1 MPGVGLTTVLGVLMT
16 LLATT
21 VFTAALAAA
30 GSSPANICVVQFTNG
45 SSHSSISQ
53 HFAVALEEAVR
64 GERSLSRAQATGD
77 FDIEFYLV
85 GSPANNIRAYP
96 SDDRFRVFYVLKQ
109 QDERFFSADVLNCS
123 GKGLECAASAARR
136 LAEAC
141 DRMPNNSLK
150 PNLLRSSKSVA
161 EKLATLSPP
170 LRKSA

>member
-1 MPGVGLTTVLGVLMT
+1 MLMT
-16 LLATT
+16 LLLATT
-21 VFTAALAAA
+21 VLSVALASA
-30 GSSPANICVVQFTNG
+30 GNSPQSTCVVQFANG

-64 GERSLSRAQATGD
+64 GERSLSLAQATGH

-85 GSPANNIRAYP
+85 SSPANNIRAYP

-109 QDERFFSADVLNCS
+109 QDERFLSADVLNCS

-141 DRMPNNSLK
+141 DRMPNNSFK

>member
-1 MPGVGLTTVLGVLMT
+1 MLMT
-16 LLATT
+16 LLAAT
-21 VFTAALAAA
+21 VLTAALASA
-30 GSSPANICVVQFTNG
+30 GTSPEGTCVVQFANG

-53 HFAVALEEAVR
+53 HFAIALEEAVR
-64 GERSLSRAQATGD
+64 GESSLSLAQATGD

-109 QDERFFSADVLNCS
+109 QDDRFISADVLNCS

-141 DRMPNNSLK
+141 ARMPNNSFK
-150 PNLLRSSKSVA
+150 PK
-161 EKLATLSPP
+161 P
-170 LRKSA
+170 LRGSA